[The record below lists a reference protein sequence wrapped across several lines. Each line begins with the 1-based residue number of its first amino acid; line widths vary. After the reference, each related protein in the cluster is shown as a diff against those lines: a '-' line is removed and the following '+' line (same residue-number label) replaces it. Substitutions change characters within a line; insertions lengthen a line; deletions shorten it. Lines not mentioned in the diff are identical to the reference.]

1 MSRATPPGSKGCQ
14 GRGTTDS
21 PSAPW
26 TAMWG
31 SVPFLHGSWQLRITQ
46 VAVRGG
52 GGGGVQT
59 AVHGAFV
66 ITVAP
71 AQPGQVT
78 ELLIT
83 TSFLREGSL
92 WT

>member
-1 MSRATPPGSKGCQ
+1 MSGQGHHRQPICSLDRHVGKRPIPAWFLAAAHHTGCCA
-14 GRGTTDS
+14 GRG
-21 PSAPW
+21 
-26 TAMWG
+26 
-31 SVPFLHGSWQLRITQ
+31 V
-46 VAVRGG
+46 
-52 GGGGVQT
+52 GGVQT